1 MLTADRGQ
9 DTGNGAEQYG
19 SHTPASV
26 PIERVNCIIKGHPCG
41 QLLAAE
47 FTRTGTYSS
56 SGNNCHLS
64 TSVFKVFKGEFML
77 CMKRRE
83 RGDCSNNVIYSKIL
97 KLLRR
102 RAIMKPLL

>member
-1 MLTADRGQ
+1 MLTTDRGQ

-19 SHTPASV
+19 SHIPASV
-26 PIERVNCIIKGHPCG
+26 PIEQVTASSKFIHVVNCW
-41 QLLAAE
+41 Q

-64 TSVFKVFKGEFML
+64 TSVFKVFKGEFMP

-83 RGDCSNNVIYSKIL
+83 RGDCSDNDNL
-97 KLLRR
+97 Q
-102 RAIMKPLL
+102 